1 MPNYFQTNV
10 FILRKNKGETQEETA
25 IALGLKRNTLSNYET
40 GHSEP
45 DIENILK
52 ISSYFDVSAEDLL
65 GIDLSKVRFVEKK
78 DAAKIDKKGKVQGK
92 DWGKVQ
98 GLKGADYPQNE
109 PSPMVLQDSQLNTV
123 QSAFNQELI
132 ANYKQTIDSLKQANG
147 ALSSLIEAH
156 KATIT
161 RLQAEII
168 ELKQKTGPK

>member
-1 MPNYFQTNV
+1 MLGKNLYY
-10 FILRKNKGETQEETA
+10 LRKQKGITQAEMPSLLDVARATW
-25 IALGLKRNTLSNYET
+25 SNYENDLT
-40 GHSEP
+40 EP
-45 DIENILK
+45 Q
-52 ISSYFDVSAEDLL
+52 ISVLLRISNYFGVTLDQLLTVDLEE
-65 GIDLSKVRFVEKK
+65 VRFGKNS
-78 DAAKIDKKGKVQGK
+78 DDQKIDKKGKVQGK

-168 ELKQKTGPK
+168 ELKQKTGPQ